1 MLQREGANVLAAV
14 RLVSERDVLVLRT
27 MVVAEGSQRRGIGA
41 RLLQRASRAIGDR
54 ECYCVA
60 WSYLESFYGRAGFR
74 LITAESLP
82 LHLRERL
89 GDGLIAM
96 RREARR

>member
-1 MLQREGANVLAAV
+1 VLQRDGANLVAAV
-14 RLVSERDVLVLRT
+14 RLASEDGVLVLRT

-54 ECYCVA
+54 ESYCIA
-60 WSYLESFYGRAGFR
+60 RSYLESFYGRAGFR
-74 LITAESLP
+74 PITAEALP
-82 LHLRERL
+82 LHLRVRL